1 MPRIFKGSE
10 STLRLLCHTCNQEGK
25 ISDLKIAL
33 YTNDPSMAVEFTGGY
48 TIEGNIVS
56 LTVPN
61 YAFGTMEDG
70 VINYVAQ
77 GMIDDNTFLT
87 ERQSNYFLKTPAN
100 YTPTLKQ
107 YNTIADIY
115 GSSPESTVSFKGF
128 VALSFKYANGNYILF
143 TDHTGSILLRNNQDF
158 FNVGDECVVT
168 ARLRRNDDTNIS
180 FLLEASVEVLSSNN
194 YVVMPAEAVEL
205 TNVDDLYKPNE
216 NGYAEMKYL
225 FVDGKVGDRLTE
237 DFMRLET
244 DASSKGYINLR
255 GNFKDWVEKL
265 KEGDNIRVYM
275 FTDIS
280 ANPSFVVTDIIQ
292 LGTEGGSCN
301 LEDKGV
307 SPSMA
312 DRDGNGVI
320 VIEESEGF
328 DGLDR
333 VVIDPSTIYN
343 EGYNKA
349 LENVDKPLVELY
361 ATENGE
367 YLPQRT
373 ITEVIPYLD
382 MDGDDVFSL
391 NVGCG
396 LIEEFI
402 EFTLR
407 FRWKSFIT
415 DDTISNIFGLEQAD
429 WDDSTFAIREYGG
442 NFDVKIGSFH
452 QMFRSDNE
460 WHTLKM
466 GATVNNETIYIEFD
480 GERYETTGADSTFV
494 RWAEPVY
501 IGATN
506 TGGEYFR
513 NCKIDVEWIEYI
525 GSNGKG
531 RWTPIDGGFAVE
543 FNGGISENTDNL
555 AGGYAMTRNEEVVT
569 TEDVLGFSKVVVDVP
584 QNGGGDCNIQEYK
597 WVRPSM
603 ADRKENGDIY
613 IYPDEGFDAVGYID
627 FDPSDI
633 YNEGVE
639 EGRNQGGGSG
649 DCNIQGNKT
658 VELDGDRMGIYPD
671 EGYNG
676 IFEVIV
682 DARNKAEDWRE
693 EGRYGVREKL
703 QTIEITENGRYSTE
717 DEIYVDSLRYNGGY
731 HTDTISTYDINRIEV
746 TFKADT
752 SESINGQG
760 RPFIFGGSLFGVEDV
775 YGTNNACAR
784 ALQYSYGRIVGYWE
798 GKWTDATPTSDGEWL
813 TITLDENGMTVK
825 YPTGEAY
832 MEYTH
837 DNGNTNNGADIFPFI
852 IGGLGG
858 RAVDESGN
866 YTANLIEDT
875 QFRGLIKEVKINT
888 NSMGEITYIPKNWG
902 YGVWDRIVENTG
914 EHLSALEPTEGEVTM
929 NGEWERKYGEGWKE
943 INVNIVPAKNIYKE
957 TTYAWL
963 MYNGQDT
970 SDVLSSN
977 FEIKLRDN
985 TTISDVAPGYPGSS
999 YHKEGPLLICGS
1011 LDENQITE
1019 INNLVYNA
1027 ASNQYEVSYCPVIYF
1042 GEMYCGNVQKI
1053 SNDAFKYMD
1062 ELLVVGPMTNL
1073 GESFKGEIILN
1084 FENCEHLFKYG
1095 VAYAAE
1101 DFIKSLYDFSKGPN
1115 KNGVTT
1121 SYIKLYGKF
1130 GRHDNFKNWVAERG
1144 WTLIESEE

>member
-33 YTNDPSMAVEFTGGY
+33 YTNDPSMAIEFTGGY

-100 YTPTLKQ
+100 YTPTLIQ

-115 GSSPESTVSFKGF
+115 GSTPESTVSFKGF
-128 VALSFKYANGNYILF
+128 VALSFVYGGGNFILF
-143 TDHTGSILLRNNQDF
+143 TDHTGSILLRNHQDF

-168 ARLRRNDDTNIS
+168 ALLRRNDDTNIS
-180 FLLEASVEVLSSNN
+180 FLLNASVEVLSSNN

-225 FVDGKVGDRLTE
+225 FVDGKVGNRLSE
-237 DFMRLET
+237 DFMQLET
-244 DASSKGYINLR
+244 DASSKGYISLR

-265 KEGDNIRVYM
+265 KEGDSIRVYM

-280 ANPSFVVTDIIQ
+280 AHPSFVVTDIIQ

-307 SPSMA
+307 SPSMN

-333 VVIDPSTIYN
+333 VVIDPSIIYN

-349 LENVDKPLVELY
+349 LTDVDKPLVELY

-402 EFTLR
+402 DYTLR

-415 DDTISNIFGLEQAD
+415 DDTISNIFGSEESD
-429 WDDSTFAIREYGG
+429 WDDSAFSIREYGG
-442 NFDVKIGSFH
+442 DFDVKIGSFH

-466 GATVNNETIYIEFD
+466 GATENNETIYIEFD

-513 NCKIDVEWIEYI
+513 NCKIDVQWIEYV

-555 AGGYAMTRNEEVVT
+555 AGGYAVVRNEEVVT

-584 QNGGGDCNIQEYK
+584 QNG
-597 WVRPSM
+597 
-603 ADRKENGDIY
+603 
-613 IYPDEGFDAVGYID
+613 
-627 FDPSDI
+627 
-633 YNEGVE
+633 
-639 EGRNQGGGSG
+639 SG

-658 VELDGDRMGIYPD
+658 VELDGEKMGIYPD
-671 EGYNG
+671 EGYDG
-676 IFEVIV
+676 ISEVIV
-682 DARNKAEDWRE
+682 EAGRKAEEWRE
-693 EGRYGVREKL
+693 EGRNDVRNKL
-703 QTIEITENGRYSTE
+703 QTIEITENGRYSVE
-717 DEIYVDSLRYNGGY
+717 DQILVNSLKYNGGY

-752 SESINGQG
+752 SVSINGQG
-760 RPFIFGGSLFGVEDV
+760 QPFILGGSLFGVEEGD
-775 YGTNNACAR
+775 GTNNAAAR
-784 ALQYSYGRIVGYWE
+784 AIQYAYGRIVGYWE
-798 GKWTDATPTSDGEWL
+798 GKWTDATSASDGEWL

-825 YPTGEAY
+825 YPTYESY
-832 MEYTH
+832 CEYTH

-866 YTANLIEDT
+866 YSASLIEDT

-902 YGVWDRIVENTG
+902 YGVWDRLVENTG
-914 EHLSALEPTEGEVTM
+914 EYLSALEPTEGEVTM
-929 NGEWERKYGEGWKE
+929 NSEWESKYGDGWKE
-943 INVNIVPAKNIYKE
+943 INVNVVPAKDIYKE

-977 FEIKLRDN
+977 FDIKLRDN
-985 TTISDVAPGYPGSS
+985 TTISDVAPGYPGLS
-999 YHKEGPLLICGS
+999 YYKEGPLLICGS

-1053 SNDAFKYMD
+1053 SNDAFKHMD
-1062 ELLVVGPMTNL
+1062 ELYVVGPMVNL
-1073 GESFKGEIILN
+1073 GESFIGEMIINL
-1084 FENCEHLFKYG
+1084 ENCEHLFKYN